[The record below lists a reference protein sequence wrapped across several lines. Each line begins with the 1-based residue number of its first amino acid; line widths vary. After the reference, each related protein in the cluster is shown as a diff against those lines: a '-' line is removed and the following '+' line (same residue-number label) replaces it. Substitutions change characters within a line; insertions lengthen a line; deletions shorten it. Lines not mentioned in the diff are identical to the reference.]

1 MYQTRSATVE
11 DAAIITEQ
19 RRRMFIDA
27 GRADTQA
34 LKNLSTR
41 FEPWVKDMIAQGKYI
56 GWLMEDGGKVIAGAG
71 LMIMD
76 WPPHPLDPG
85 SHRGYLLNVYVDPQ
99 YRRKKLGSQLVER
112 ALAEARQRNIRVV
125 SLHSTEAGRPM
136 YESNGFRPTDE
147 MFFVEQFND

>member
-1 MYQTRSATVE
+1 MYQTRIATVA
-11 DAAIITEQ
+11 DAPIIAEQ
-19 RRRMFIDA
+19 RRHMFVDA
-27 GRADTQA
+27 GRADTQT

-41 FEPWVKDMIAQGKYI
+41 FEPWVKDMIEQGKYI
-56 GWLMEDGGKVIAGAG
+56 GWLTSDGDKVIAGAG

-85 SHRGYLLNVYVDPQ
+85 SHRGYLLNVYVDPA

-147 MFFVEQFND
+147 MFYVEQFND

>member
-1 MYQTRSATVE
+1 
-11 DAAIITEQ
+11 
-19 RRRMFIDA
+19 MFVDA

-34 LKNLSTR
+34 LKNMSAR

-85 SHRGYLLNVYVDPQ
+85 SHRGYLLNVYVNPE